1 MTSNLQ
7 RCGPVV
13 LGVLAACH
21 ETYDSGPS
29 PPSSEAQ
36 GLWWGTLTTAG
47 GGSSQACLIVTPY
60 GDAFWMTVD
69 ATGTPVANTELQGSL
84 ATEAG
89 VVSGA
94 LYRSSPLGLVAVD
107 VTGTVDERWSLE
119 LGFAGGGLYDGASA
133 SLFFDPIY
141 ETDSRVRHVEG
152 AWSRGGL
159 ALSISS
165 DGAINGVDGSGGTYS
180 GTIFTP
186 WTKVDVYRVDVVASH
201 PADPWPYH
209 YQGVATLLADG
220 SLLLTCEGF
229 ASWLS
234 PARYWSPRL
243 FR

>member
-1 MTSNLQ
+1 MPDAHDKQLTETIARHFAQAS
-7 RCGPVV
+7 VV
-13 LGVLAACH
+13 GTDVDLGVAGVHIRCRVNGVQA
-21 ETYDSGPS
+21 
-29 PPSSEAQ
+29 
-36 GLWWGTLTTAG
+36 AG
-47 GGSSQACLIVTPY
+47 GQQT
-60 GDAFWMTVD
+60 
-69 ATGTPVANTELQGSL
+69 
-84 ATEAG
+84 
-89 VVSGA
+89 
-94 LYRSSPLGLVAVD
+94 
-107 VTGTVDERWSLE
+107 
-119 LGFAGGGLYDGASA
+119 SA

-141 ETDSRVRHVEG
+141 ETDARVHHVEG